1 MEDKKKMMEKE
12 AFRELARDL
21 ESLIVQMSEVLSR
34 HDINDLAALTVDAG
48 GYFRFQ
54 IHNGDWEF
62 KRTDKDSKSRISITI
77 CEEL

>member
-1 MEDKKKMMEKE
+1 MEDEKKKMEKE

-21 ESLIVQMSEVLSR
+21 ESIIGQMSEALER
-34 HDINDLAALTVDAG
+34 HDIHGLAALTVDSK

-54 IHNGDWEF
+54 IHNCDWEF

>member
-1 MEDKKKMMEKE
+1 MMEKE
-12 AFRELARDL
+12 IFRRLAKEL
-21 ESLIVQMSEVLSR
+21 ESPVGRISEVLGR
-34 HDINDLAALTVDAG
+34 YNIPGLASLTVDAK

-54 IHNGDWEF
+54 IYDDNWEF